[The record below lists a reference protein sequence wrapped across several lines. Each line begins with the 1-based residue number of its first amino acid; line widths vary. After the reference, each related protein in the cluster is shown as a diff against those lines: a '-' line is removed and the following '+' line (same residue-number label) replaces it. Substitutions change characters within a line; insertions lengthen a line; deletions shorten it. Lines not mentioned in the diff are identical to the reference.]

1 MLNLSASFLY
11 PLIQQKR
18 ENVWN
23 TKMNIGLHS
32 IQIIGRNFA
41 WKLAYK

>member
-18 ENVWN
+18 ENIWN
-23 TKMNIGLHS
+23 TEMNNALHS

-41 WKLAYK
+41 WKLTYK

>member
-18 ENVWN
+18 ENIWN
-23 TKMNIGLHS
+23 TEMNNGLYS
-32 IQIIGRNFA
+32 IQIIGPNFA

>member
-11 PLIQQKR
+11 PVIQEKR
-18 ENVWN
+18 ENIWN
-23 TKMNIGLHS
+23 TEMNNGLHS